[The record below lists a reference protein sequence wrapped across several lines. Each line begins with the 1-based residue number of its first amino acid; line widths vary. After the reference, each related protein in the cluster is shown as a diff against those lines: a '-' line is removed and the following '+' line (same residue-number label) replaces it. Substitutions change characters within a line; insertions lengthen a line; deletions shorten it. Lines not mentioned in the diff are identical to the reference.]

1 MWQKV
6 RYRVEKVL
14 RKSAGVVS
22 MLAGAEDLLVL
33 QIHILRWFVKVIL
46 RGGVLCL
53 LAGARFSKKC
63 ASAGT
68 PEQVHQQ
75 VQKISHA
82 ADTTTTAIIIERDH
96 HRTRNQGFMALGTKR
111 KRRRILMR
119 RKRVLDSSLII
130 DYKKPDVLKKFITE
144 RGKIIPSRVSGAT
157 SAQQLALSREVKR
170 ARYLALI
177 PASVAHEKE
186 KGFVGEM
193 SEIAQTFAA
202 STMRQR
208 SRGSWSRGHDA
219 GEAAADSSGDDVV
232 QDSAHSSESS
242 ENQGSG
248 GVVDQAESSQNSAAQ
263 LPPPSRQA
271 EVSESS
277 QSGDEG
283 VASEVE
289 DKPSAD

>member
-46 RGGVLCL
+46 RGVLCL
-53 LAGARFSKKC
+53 LAGMGCLR
-63 ASAGT
+63 GV
-68 PEQVHQQ
+68 PQQ
-75 VQKISHA
+75 VRNSPHT
-82 ADTTTTAIIIERDH
+82 ADTTTTTIIIEHDH

-208 SRGSWSRGHDA
+208 SRGSWSRGRDE

-232 QDSAHSSESS
+232 QDSAHPSESS
-242 ENQGSG
+242 E
-248 GVVDQAESSQNSAAQ
+248 DQVESSQDGAVE
-263 LPPPSRQA
+263 LPPSSRQA
-271 EVSESS
+271 EVSEEPS
-277 QSGDEG
+277 QPGDEG
-283 VASEVE
+283 AASEVE
-289 DKPSAD
+289 GKPSAD